1 MDSETGQAFEIM
13 GEALLR
19 RELVK
24 LEEEILTRKKQLKNE
39 KERLERLSSQL
50 HLTKQQIDFFT
61 QESQRALE
69 GIKDAN
75 WQFTKEVCADLS
87 KVKSPNSV
95 LLDVS
100 EKFMLMLDQRDR
112 SWKTFRAV
120 TRNFGPLKS
129 LMSSFSAEHMSEEHL
144 NELLPIWKKQQS
156 LIPKLA
162 SICKGAAVI
171 ADWIRYCVEF
181 KLKKETLMAS
191 KRKLPDI
198 ERRMK
203 TQLLVIADRNAQI
216 LTFEE
221 RVAETKLS
229 LASAEQQSFTAD
241 ADEYVNS
248 LDASVVSMKTTKLA
262 LRSEERA
269 IVSTPLR
276 KGTASGGIMG
286 KASPRH
292 SFDLVEVAPAQEKQ
306 EFPNFNLDSHELY
319 REVPA
324 QEEVVEI
331 QIEGQMDSAGC
342 CRSRFFCF

>member
-1 MDSETGQAFEIM
+1 MDGEVGKGFEIS
-13 GEALLR
+13 GAGLLR
-19 RELVK
+19 RELAK
-24 LEEEILTRKKQLKNE
+24 LEAEILTRKKQLKNE
-39 KERLERLSSQL
+39 KERLERMSSQL

-75 WQFTKEVCADLS
+75 WQFTKEVCSELS
-87 KVKSPNSV
+87 KVKNPSSV

-129 LMSSFSAEHMSEEHL
+129 LMSSVSAEHMSEDQL

-156 LIPKLA
+156 LVPKLA
-162 SICKGAAVI
+162 SICKGAAII
-171 ADWIRYCVEF
+171 AEWIRYCVEY
-181 KLKKETLMAS
+181 KLKKETLVAS

-203 TQLLVIADRNAQI
+203 AQLAQIADRNAQI
-216 LTFEE
+216 LTLEE

-229 LASAEQQSFTAD
+229 LESGDCQSFD
-241 ADEYVNS
+241 AEAEEYVNS
-248 LDASVVSMKTTKLA
+248 LDASVVSMKTTTLTYKH
-262 LRSEERA
+262 EERA

-276 KGTASGGIMG
+276 KGTASGGIMT

-292 SFDLVEVAPAQEKQ
+292 TFEVIQAKPQAEKQ
-306 EFPNFNLDSHELY
+306 EMPNFNLELHELY
-319 REVPA
+319 QEAPV
-324 QEEVVEI
+324 QEEVVTI
-331 QIEGQMDSAGC
+331 QIEGPSDVVGC